1 MRQDS
6 ALQPH
11 PHIGILLMLGG
22 MLMFS
27 ANDVLGKQMMSS
39 FSAGQVML
47 MRSLSALLVLAP
59 FLLRGGVRRIVQVQ
73 HRRLLA
79 VRAAL
84 MAFEGISF
92 YFAVGFLPLA
102 DVVTFW
108 LAAPIYV
115 AAMASLFLGEK
126 VGLASWAAI
135 VVGFAGVVVALNP
148 SAQSLT
154 PAALLALAGS
164 SCFSVSMVLSRKL
177 RGTPD
182 TVMIFWQLV
191 GAVVGS
197 VLWIG
202 LVPGSWHPMDAAALA
217 ALCLLG
223 VVAMAANIMVN
234 RAFKHAEASVVMP
247 FQYSLLI
254 WAILF
259 GMIFFADMPRAA
271 MLAGAALIIA
281 AGLFIATRRP
291 AR

>member
-1 MRQDS
+1 MRLGS
-6 ALQPH
+6 GLRPH
-11 PHIGILLMLGG
+11 PRIGILLMLGG

-27 ANDVLGKQMMSS
+27 ANDVLGKQLMST

-47 MRSLSALLVLAP
+47 MRSLSALLILLP
-59 FLLRGGVRRIVQVQ
+59 FLLRSGLRRIVTVEYPG
-73 HRRLLA
+73 LLA
-79 VRAAL
+79 TRAAL

-126 VGLASWAAI
+126 VGLFSWAAI
-135 VVGFAGVVVALNP
+135 MTGFVGVVIALNP

-164 SCFSVSMVLSRKL
+164 ACFSVSMVLSRKL
-177 RGTPD
+177 RSTPD
-182 TVMIFWQLV
+182 TVMIFWQTV
-191 GAVVGS
+191 GAVLGS
-197 VLWIG
+197 LIWIG
-202 LVPGSWHPMDAAALA
+202 FVPDSWQPMDVMSLA
-217 ALCLLG
+217 ALCFLG
-223 VVAMAANIMVN
+223 VVAMVAHIMVN
-234 RAFKHAEASVVMP
+234 RSFKHANASVVMP

-259 GMIFFADMPRAA
+259 GVIFFGDMPRPA
-271 MLAGAALIIA
+271 MLAGAALIVA
-281 AGLFIATRRP
+281 AGLFIAVRGSP
-291 AR
+291 D